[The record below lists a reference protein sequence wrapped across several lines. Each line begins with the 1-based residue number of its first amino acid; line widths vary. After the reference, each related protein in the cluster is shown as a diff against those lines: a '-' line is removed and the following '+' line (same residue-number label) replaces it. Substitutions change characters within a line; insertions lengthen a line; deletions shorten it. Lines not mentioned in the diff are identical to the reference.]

1 MNIWTNGCYDI
12 IHAGHIR
19 LFEYAKSL
27 GNILYVG
34 IDSDRRVK
42 QLKGPNRPIN
52 NQNNRKLLLSSIKFI
67 DSVDIFDS
75 EYELES
81 LLQKHNIDIIVVG
94 DDYKN
99 KNVVGS
105 KLVKSVI
112 FFPRIPN
119 LSSSELYESAIN

>member
-81 LLQKHNIDIIVVG
+81 LLQKHSIDIIVVG

-112 FFPRIPN
+112 FFPKIPN